1 MIKCAAL
8 LFYWNYLKI
17 TYVFLINK
25 LNFTNEDWLYCKQN
39 ILVNI
44 ENNQPNEII

>member
-1 MIKCAAL
+1 MCCFVVL
-8 LFYWNYLKI
+8 LKLPENH
-17 TYVFLINK
+17 VRVLINK
-25 LNFTNEDWLYCKQN
+25 LNFTNGDWIYSKQN